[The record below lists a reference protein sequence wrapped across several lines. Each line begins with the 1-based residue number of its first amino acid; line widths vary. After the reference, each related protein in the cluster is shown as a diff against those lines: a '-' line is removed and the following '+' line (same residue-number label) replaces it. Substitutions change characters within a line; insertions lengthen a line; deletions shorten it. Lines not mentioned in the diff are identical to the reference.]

1 MDILGCC
8 SRTFSTTNDLGTAED
23 DEAVCS
29 SSARNLMAL
38 LIFDHIVCFVLEAS
52 MFIVTEQQR
61 GAPVCVKLS
70 SGPKREDDGCPRR
83 MEVTDFVLALLECR
97 GQGNKYLS
105 NSKPSSTSKVAKQTR
120 K

>member
-52 MFIVTEQQR
+52 MFTVTEQQR
-61 GAPVCVKLS
+61 GAPVGVKLS
-70 SGPKREDDGCPRR
+70 SGPERDDDGCPRR
-83 MEVTDFVLALLECR
+83 MEVTDFVLGVVGMQR
-97 GQGNKYLS
+97 
-105 NSKPSSTSKVAKQTR
+105 TR
-120 K
+120 E